1 MCGALCGQISST
13 STTSN
18 LNFYNMKNSRS
29 EVDINTREYAE
40 IQDEQDPLK
49 HLRAEFILPTK
60 ADLKRKTLAKSGSVC
75 LLL

>member
-1 MCGALCGQISST
+1 
-13 STTSN
+13 
-18 LNFYNMKNSRS
+18 MKNSHS

-49 HLRAEFILPTK
+49 HLRTEFILPTK